1 MNKKTNRSNLRGP
14 TAKPAAS
21 IVPSATLALDGELP
35 LAASHGVSAPE
46 PLAAH
51 DVLHAAMAPLDG
63 AAADATA
70 PVADGVA
77 VEPAIDTPAEVAA
90 TPAASAKPKRD
101 TKKPAKSVTVD
112 APAVPAKAAKAVKD
126 KFVKVTFALPESEAG
141 LLDAMKKTHQ
151 GNGVALKKGQLLR
164 AGLLALA
171 DLDSAHIAKLVAHL
185 PAAPVA
191 TKKKKS
197 STK

>member
-1 MNKKTNRSNLRGP
+1 MNKKTNRSNLRAP
-14 TAKPAAS
+14 TAKPGAS

-35 LAASHGVSAPE
+35 LAASHGVTAPE

-63 AAADATA
+63 ADADATT
-70 PVADGVA
+70 PVTDGVA
-77 VEPAIDTPAEVAA
+77 TEPAAVTPDAVAA
-90 TPAASAKPKRD
+90 TAKPKAKA
-101 TKKPAKSVTVD
+101 KKPAKAA
-112 APAVPAKAAKAVKD
+112 APKRAADDVAVPAKAAKVAKD

-141 LLDAMKKTHQ
+141 LLDALKKTHQ

-171 DLDSAHIAKLVAHL
+171 DLDSEHIAKLVAHL

-191 TKKKKS
+191 AKKKK
-197 STK
+197 